1 MSMFHAELSDNCGD
15 RGFLTET
22 DFGFF
27 PVDFNAEQLMYRAD
41 IRDLVFLRDSL

>member
-1 MSMFHAELSDNCGD
+1 VSMFHAELSENCGD

-27 PVDFNAEQLMYRAD
+27 AVDFNAEQLMYRAD
-41 IRDLVFLRDSL
+41 VRDLVFLRDSL